1 MILNKF
7 TFAFFAI
14 LFNGLLFSQTNTAIV
29 NLVDFNTSA
38 TYGPGSG
45 ISVHFNP
52 TGIYKFDSA
61 TDDNQFILELSQPGG
76 AFTPPIVISSVNA
89 FFTTTINGAIPAG
102 IAPGTYNIRVKA
114 TKGMLADGSSFG
126 DVLSLESAAFDI
138 VSTASTPVVVY
149 SGITPSTTHFDCT
162 TDENFD
168 INPMFGS
175 LSLSTG
181 ETSAVISQIK
191 RKLRIS
197 NYDNT
202 ITYKLKRIDAISSS
216 ITDLGIIAGT
226 SHTIVDDLPIGSYNF
241 EIEAEGVSGVSSIYT
256 AIFVLH
262 KNTTVLANESSET
275 ICVNSEVVFSIDVS
289 NSGIGLNYRGSY
301 YTLDFGDGTPTQL
314 FTQAEILFNNELLHE
329 YDNVSCTQDEGEFTV
344 EEKLFNK
351 YSSDTTQSCVYQ
363 EIGNGAIKKVNTS
376 LAPEAFFEAA
386 GGVDEICENQD
397 INIENL
403 VLQYL
408 TSVTL

>member
-1 MILNKF
+1 MN
-7 TFAFFAI
+7 
-14 LFNGLLFSQTNTAIV
+14 
-29 NLVDFNTSA
+29 
-38 TYGPGSG
+38 
-45 ISVHFNP
+45 
-52 TGIYKFDSA
+52 
-61 TDDNQFILELSQPGG
+61 
-76 AFTPPIVISSVNA
+76 
-89 FFTTTINGAIPAG
+89 
-102 IAPGTYNIRVKA
+102 VKA
-114 TKGMLADGSSFG
+114 
-126 DVLSLESAAFDI
+126 
-138 VSTASTPVVVY
+138 
-149 SGITPSTTHFDCT
+149 
-162 TDENFD
+162 
-168 INPMFGS
+168 
-175 LSLSTG
+175 
-181 ETSAVISQIK
+181 
-191 RKLRIS
+191 RIS

-344 EEKLFNK
+344 EEKLFN
-351 YSSDTTQSCVYQ
+351 S
-363 EIGNGAIKKVNTS
+363 NT
-376 LAPEAFFEAA
+376 L
-386 GGVDEICENQD
+386 
-397 INIENL
+397 
-403 VLQYL
+403 
-408 TSVTL
+408 